1 MWRICGGIPT
11 EMTNNSQIP
20 FEADC
25 VAGVFDT
32 YQSKARQQLLTLRR
46 LIFQTAAKTEGVGEL
61 QETLKWGQP
70 SYLTPETKSGTTV
83 RIDAI
88 KDDPNHVAVYFHCQT
103 NLVPTFRDMYGDK
116 LTFEGNRAL
125 VLDVR
130 QKLPEKELR
139 HCLASAL
146 TYHLAKKKKA

>member
-1 MWRICGGIPT
+1 
-11 EMTNNSQIP
+11 MTNNSQIP
-20 FEADC
+20 FKADC

-32 YQSKARQQLLTLRR
+32 YQGKARRQLLTLRR

-61 QETLKWGQP
+61 QETLKRGQP